1 MKSTYKA
8 LAFFSS
14 PPAFANAFNDS
25 YGALTKA
32 VKADVN
38 RALQADPELSN
49 FVDNYKKEYVE
60 KNIDKYYD
68 IKAIL
73 LVHLYGH
80 ISNDYI
86 VSLIHT
92 FRMQIFFLIAGFF
105 GSMLFYER
113 KLLKMI
119 KNRAERIVFPFIVF
133 LFLLS
138 STVVFAFGYSGSLFE
153 GDVNALE
160 GATSLFSNLFI
171 LVPRQT
177 FHLWFLYYLVLITSI
192 SIILALVFQKLPSI
206 TNYISILFNW
216 IINRSLARIVI
227 FSSITATVYSLI
239 GSWSVATSTSLV
251 PNFNTLIYY
260 FVFYIIGWVLFKSK
274 HLLYTF
280 MKYDWLSMILALVV
294 FSIYFFM
301 NSGFSYISHIII
313 KSIMVW
319 LFVFGMIGLFIRY
332 ASSHSS
338 IMRYISDASYWCY
351 LIHLPL
357 TVIIPGLISDWIIP
371 ATLKFLLVF
380 IITGVLCF
388 LSYHYLVRGTFIGQF
403 LNGRRYSSRLS
414 DIKE

>member
-1 MKSTYKA
+1 MKSQSIRNTRIYSLDSLRAIMMLLGLVLHSAITYEVYENSAWSLK
-8 LAFFSS
+8 
-14 PPAFANAFNDS
+14 DS
-25 YGALTKA
+25 IT
-32 VKADVN
+32 
-38 RALQADPELSN
+38 
-49 FVDNYKKEYVE
+49 
-60 KNIDKYYD
+60 
-68 IKAIL
+68 
-73 LVHLYGH
+73 H

-133 LFLLS
+133 LFILWP
-138 STVVFAFGYSGSLFE
+138 TVVFAFGYSGSVFE

-171 LVPRQT
+171 LVPRHT

-206 TNYISILFNW
+206 TNSISILFNW

-239 GSWSVATSTSLV
+239 GSWSVATSISLV

-319 LFVFGMIGLFIRY
+319 LFVFGIIGLFIRY

-338 IMRYISDASYWCY
+338 IMRYISDASYWVY

-357 TVIIPGLISDWIIP
+357 TAIIPGLISDWIIP

-403 LNGRRYSSRLS
+403 LNGRRYTSRLS